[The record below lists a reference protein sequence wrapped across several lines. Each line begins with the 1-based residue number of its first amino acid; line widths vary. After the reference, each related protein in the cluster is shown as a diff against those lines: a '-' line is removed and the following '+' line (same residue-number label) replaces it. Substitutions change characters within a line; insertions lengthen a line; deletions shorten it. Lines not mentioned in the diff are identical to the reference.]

1 MLKSAINQVVAG
13 RDLSEAAAEQAMDV
27 IMAGQATPAQ
37 IGAFLI
43 ALRLKGETV
52 EEITGFARSMR
63 RQAAALTTRHQVFVD
78 TCGTGGDGRHTFNI
92 STTAAFVIAGAGVA
106 VAKHGNRSVSSR
118 CGSAD
123 MLEALGVRVDLPP
136 AAVARCLDEVGIAF
150 LFAPVFHGAMK
161 HAAGPRREIGTRTV
175 FNLLGPLTNPAGA
188 PCQLVGVY
196 DPSLTETVAAVLAR
210 LGSRRAY
217 VVHGSDGMDEITTT
231 GPTKITCLDNGS
243 ISTYTFYPEEAGLV
257 RASVKDLTGG
267 TAADNAAIALSV
279 LKGEKGPARDVVL
292 LNAAFG
298 LRAAGVEK
306 SLAGAMSAAAASIDS
321 GAAMAKLQ
329 DMTAWIESW
338 AA

>member
-13 RDLSEAAAEQAMDV
+13 QDLSEAAAEQAMDV

-217 VVHGSDGMDEITTT
+217 VVHGGDGMDEITTT

>member
-1 MLKSAINQVVAG
+1 VVAG
-13 RDLSEAAAEQAMDV
+13 QDLSETEAEQAMDI
-27 IMAGQATPAQ
+27 IMTGEATPAQ
-37 IGAFLI
+37 IAAFLT

-63 RQAAALTTRHQVFVD
+63 RRAAGITTRHQVFID

-123 MLEALGVRVDLPP
+123 VLEALGIKVDLPP
-136 AAVARCLDEVGIAF
+136 AAVARCLDEVGMAF

-161 HAAGPRREIGTRTV
+161 YAAGPRREIGIRTV

-196 DPSLTETVAAVLAR
+196 DPSLTETVAAVLGR

-217 VVHGSDGMDEITTT
+217 VVHGSDGLDEVTTT
-231 GPTKITCLDNGS
+231 GPTKITCLDHGS
-243 ISTYTFYPEEAGLV
+243 LTTYTFYPEDAGLP
-257 RASVKDLTGG
+257 RAGLEDLAGG
-267 TAADNAAIALSV
+267 TAADNAAITRSV

-298 LRAAGVEK
+298 LLAAGVEK
-306 SLAGAMSAAAASIDS
+306 SLPGALATAATSIDS

-329 DMTAWIESW
+329 DMTAWIERW

>member
-1 MLKSAINQVVAG
+1 VLKTAISQVVAG
-13 RDLSEAAAEQAMDV
+13 QDLNEAAAEQAMDV
-27 IMAGQATPAQ
+27 IMTGQATPAQ
-37 IGAFLI
+37 IAAFLI

-52 EEITGFARSMR
+52 EEITGLARSMR

-92 STTAAFVIAGAGVA
+92 STTAAFAIAGAGVA
-106 VAKHGNRSVSSR
+106 VAKHGNRSVSSS

-123 MLEALGVRVDLPP
+123 MLEALSVRVDLPP
-136 AAVARCLDEVGIAF
+136 PAAARCLDEVGMAF

-196 DPSLTETVAAVLAR
+196 EAALTETVAAVLQR
-210 LGSRRAY
+210 LGSRHVY
-217 VVHGSDGMDEITTT
+217 VVHGSDGLDEITTT
-231 GPTKITCLDNGS
+231 GPTKITCLDDGQINT
-243 ISTYTFYPEEAGLV
+243 ITFYPEEAGLK
-257 RASVKDLTGG
+257 RARSQDLTGG
-267 TAADNAAIALSV
+267 TAADNAAIALAV

-298 LRAAGVEK
+298 LLAAGVER
-306 SLAGAMSAAAASIDS
+306 SLAGAMATAAASIDS
-321 GAAMAKLQ
+321 GAALAKLRE
-329 DMTAWIESW
+329 MTVFAESW

>member
-1 MLKSAINQVVAG
+1 VLKSLIGQVVAG
-13 RDLSEAAAEQAMDV
+13 QDLSETEAEQAMDI
-27 IMAGQATPAQ
+27 IMTGEATPAQ
-37 IGAFLI
+37 IAAFLT

-63 RQAAALTTRHQVFVD
+63 RRAAGITTRHQVFID

-123 MLEALGVRVDLPP
+123 VLEALGIKVDLPP
-136 AAVARCLDEVGIAF
+136 AAVARCLDEVGMAF

-161 HAAGPRREIGTRTV
+161 YAAGPRREIGIRTV

-196 DPSLTETVAAVLAR
+196 DPSLTETVAAVLGR

-217 VVHGSDGMDEITTT
+217 VVHGSDGLDEVTTT
-231 GPTKITCLDNGS
+231 GPTKITCLDHGS
-243 ISTYTFYPEEAGLV
+243 LTTYTFYPEDAGLP
-257 RASVKDLTGG
+257 RAGLEDLAGG
-267 TAADNAAIALSV
+267 TAADNAAITHSV

-298 LRAAGVEK
+298 LLAAGVEK
-306 SLAGAMSAAAASIDS
+306 SLPGALATAATSIDS

-329 DMTAWIESW
+329 DMTAWIERW

>member
-1 MLKSAINQVVAG
+1 MLKTAISQVVAG
-13 RDLSEAAAEQAMDV
+13 QDLNEAAAEQAMDV
-27 IMAGQATPAQ
+27 IMTGQATPAQ
-37 IGAFLI
+37 IAAFLI

-52 EEITGFARSMR
+52 EEITGLARSMR

-92 STTAAFVIAGAGVA
+92 STTAAFAIAGAGVA
-106 VAKHGNRSVSSR
+106 VAKHGNRSVSSS

-123 MLEALGVRVDLPP
+123 MLEALSVRVDLPP
-136 AAVARCLDEVGIAF
+136 PAAARCLDEVGMAF

-196 DPSLTETVAAVLAR
+196 EAALTETVAAVLQR
-210 LGSRRAY
+210 LGSRHVY
-217 VVHGSDGMDEITTT
+217 VVHGSDGLDEITTT
-231 GPTKITCLDNGS
+231 GPTKITCLDDGQINT
-243 ISTYTFYPEEAGLV
+243 ITFYPEEAGLK
-257 RASVKDLTGG
+257 RARSQDLTGG
-267 TAADNAAIALSV
+267 TAADNAAIALAV

-298 LRAAGVEK
+298 LLAAGVER
-306 SLAGAMSAAAASIDS
+306 SLAGAMATAAASIDS
-321 GAAMAKLQ
+321 GAALAKLRE
-329 DMTAWIESW
+329 MTVFAESW